1 MPQQADLV
9 ARTLDVLDCFTP
21 AEPEWGVTE
30 LAVTLGMTKSR
41 VHRIVQTLES
51 KNYLR
56 QNPLN
61 RRYRLGSRC
70 VEVGASAARALDKT
84 RVLHDELSRLA
95 AEVGATVTLRAR
107 HASEIIFI
115 ASVES
120 PAAVR
125 VVVEHPNRHPIYCG
139 AAGMAICASLAKEEL
154 ALVIPTNNLIR
165 WTPKSF
171 ATLRELRKHL
181 DQVRTAGFAVSD
193 EQVQVGVRSIG
204 AVIKD
209 VNGRATGAVAAG
221 FPKSELSEK
230 DYKRVGRKVVDFARS
245 LSSLITHLSS
255 LGIVVGDGYLNTIE
269 TTLNVAHGRK

>member
-1 MPQQADLV
+1 
-9 ARTLDVLDCFTP
+9 
-21 AEPEWGVTE
+21 
-30 LAVTLGMTKSR
+30 
-41 VHRIVQTLES
+41 
-51 KNYLR
+51 
-56 QNPLN
+56 
-61 RRYRLGSRC
+61 
-70 VEVGASAARALDKT
+70 
-84 RVLHDELSRLA
+84 
-95 AEVGATVTLRAR
+95 
-107 HASEIIFI
+107 
-115 ASVES
+115 
-120 PAAVR
+120 
-125 VVVEHPNRHPIYCG
+125 
-139 AAGMAICASLAKEEL
+139 
-154 ALVIPTNNLIR
+154 
-165 WTPKSF
+165 
-171 ATLRELRKHL
+171 LRELRKHL